1 MTTAHSRHRSSPPG
15 ASTNLDE
22 VDAAILDL
30 LRRDGRISNAALA
43 DAVGV
48 APSTCLVRV
57 RSLRERGVITG
68 FSAQVD
74 RRALG
79 LTLQA
84 LIGVR
89 IRPGAR
95 HQMAVFMDELAAVP
109 HVEQVFFLGGDED
122 FLVHVAVRDA
132 DHVRDFVLDHLSS
145 HPAVAG
151 TRTSL
156 VLEHRV
162 THSAV

>member
-1 MTTAHSRHRSSPPG
+1 MSSDRRSG
-15 ASTNLDE
+15 REVHDLDE
-22 VDAAILDL
+22 VDRAILTEL
-30 LRRDGRISNAALA
+30 QRDGRLSNAALA

-48 APSTCLVRV
+48 APSTCLMRV

-68 FSAQVD
+68 FTAQID
-74 RRALG
+74 RRMLG
-79 LTLQA
+79 LGLQA

-95 HQMAVFMDELAAVP
+95 HQMAVFMEELAAVP

-122 FLVHVAVRDA
+122 FLVHVVVRDA

-151 TRTSL
+151 TRTNL
-156 VLEHRV
+156 VLEHRL
-162 THSAV
+162 TPGSIA